1 MRPKDTDTIQMT
13 KAGVPTVPEMPPME
27 KSTRAGTPLAT
38 QNAPRQS
45 IVR

>member
-1 MRPKDTDTIQMT
+1 MKPMIMDTIQIR
-13 KAGVPTVPEMPPME
+13 KATLPAVPAMPPME

-45 IVR
+45 MVR